1 MLTKYQ
7 HTINMADDSSTM
19 PPSST
24 TSKLPGPMRPFSL
37 TLLKASPENTD
48 CGSTVAETVGEGQ
61 QTVVSPPSSTTG
73 SDVTVQPLQPT
84 LSAVPPVF
92 APTTVPVNTR
102 APASDAGEG
111 QSQSSSSS
119 SDHLSGLMSAFDLQM
134 ATMAKQ
140 TPLPPSEPD
149 TNEGRAHLRGPL
161 RSELSLYKQLFKA
174 PPPRPAKRKKPKQA
188 LIRDA
193 GELAVSPTTLHQYDT
208 PPTTEHVHE
217 QNTWVTVA
225 LEDID
230 RGLKRLVMAAKD
242 QKLIDNSKTAAQHYS
257 GYLARAIKA
266 QELQLDPEELK

>member
-1 MLTKYQ
+1 
-7 HTINMADDSSTM
+7 MANDSSTM

-24 TSKLPGPMRPFSL
+24 TSKMPGPMRPFSL
-37 TLLKASPENTD
+37 TLVKASPENTD
-48 CGSTVAETVGEGQ
+48 CGSAVAETVEEGQ

-84 LSAVPPVF
+84 LSAVRPVF

-140 TPLPPSEPD
+140 TPLPPSEQD

-174 PPPRPAKRKKPKQA
+174 PPPRPAKPAKRKKPKQA

-193 GELAVSPTTLHQYDT
+193 GEPAVSPTTLHRYDA